1 MINMTMVKQ
10 KMKNTRAHASK
21 TMSHRHR
28 LLAAVCMLVFGA
40 GFLISPLATAD
51 RFDDQIRAINQD
63 SAARAQTRA
72 QLGAEASSLQV
83 VINRMQSEINALQ
96 GQINENQRKSDELQ
110 KQIVA
115 AEEELAK
122 QKKLL
127 GENIKAMYLEGD
139 ISTLE
144 MLASSKDLSE
154 FVDKEQY
161 RNSVK
166 DKIKGTLDRVNALKL
181 QLKTQRDTLEQMIG
195 DQKVMQAKVAAQQA
209 EQNRLLGLNQGQ
221 QTELNN
227 QIKNNNAQVGEL
239 RKQQSVEN
247 ARLFGGRVPTGI
259 PGGGGYPGG
268 WAFAA
273 MDSIVDSW
281 GMYNRE
287 CVSYTAWK
295 VWSTGR
301 HMPYWGGIGNANQ
314 WDENARNAGIP
325 VDNSARPGDVAIKN
339 SQPYGHAMYV
349 EHVYGDGTIYIS
361 QYNAGLDGYYS
372 EARISAAGLVFIHF

>member
-1 MINMTMVKQ
+1 MIKQ
-10 KMKNTRAHASK
+10 KIKNTGTHLRISSS
-21 TMSHRHR
+21 TISHRHR
-28 LLAAVCMLVFGA
+28 LIAAVCMLVFGA
-40 GFLISPLATAD
+40 SFLLTPLVTAD
-51 RFDDQIRAINQD
+51 RFDEQIRSLSQD
-63 SAARAQTRA
+63 SATRVQSRA
-72 QLGAEASSLQV
+72 QLGAEAATLQD
-83 VINRMQSEINALQ
+83 VINRMQGEINSLQ
-96 GQINENQRKSDELQ
+96 AQINENQRKSDELQ
-110 KQIVA
+110 KQIVT
-115 AEEELAK
+115 AEAELAK
-122 QKKLL
+122 QKNLL

-139 ISTLE
+139 ITTLE

-166 DKIKGTLDRVNALKL
+166 DKIKDTLDKVNALKL
-181 QLKTQRDTLEQMIG
+181 QLKSQRETLEQMIG
-195 DQKVMQAKVAAQQA
+195 DQKVMQSKVAAQQA

-221 QTELNN
+221 QAELNA
-227 QIKNNNAQVGEL
+227 QIKNNNAQVAEL
-239 RKQQSVEN
+239 RKQQGVEN

-268 WAFAA
+268 WAFAPI
-273 MDSIVDSW
+273 DSIVDSW

-301 HMPYWGGIGNANQ
+301 YMPYWGGIGNANQ

-325 VDNSARPGDVAIKN
+325 ADSSARAGDVAISN
-339 SQPYGHAMYV
+339 RGTYGHAMYV
-349 EHVYGDGTIYIS
+349 EHVYGDGTIYVS

-372 EARISAAGLVFIHF
+372 EARISANGLVFIHF